1 MSERTKREVLQYFA
15 FVGCFLAGL
24 MATDL
29 FMGDGPAR
37 LGSTSSNSVSVT
49 GSATSTSVHRPSEK
63 NPSARRM
70 SWQGEVHEPL
80 PTRVDDDS
88 VAAARRLEQQRIA
101 TIQKVLPA
109 VVAIFGLEREGGG
122 SGVLIHPSGLAL
134 TNHHVVSATGAEGW
148 GGLADGK
155 LYRWKLVGN
164 DPGGDLALIRLIHDQ
179 PEADFPFVRLGDSDQ
194 VQIGDWTMV
203 MGNPFTLAEDYKP
216 TVTYGI
222 VSGVKRYQPGMGDT
236 LLVYG
241 NCIQVD
247 TSINPGNSGG
257 PLFDM
262 QGNLIGINGRASFE
276 FRERGRVNVG
286 LGYAI
291 SVNQCRNFLPDLM
304 STKLIQHGTLDALFG
319 DREGRVLC
327 TAIYDDADVGSLGL
341 ELGDELIE
349 FEHQAI
355 TTANQFTNLIC
366 TLPAGWPAQL
376 KIRKSDGSTSEIRMR
391 LIGLPYPKMDA
402 PPPKIKPQQP
412 EGSKKE
418 ETPPPPTDGPE
429 TLQQQIESSRAAL
442 FKFMSAPPGVPQ
454 LSDVNREYAS
464 WLWQRYLSRT
474 DAENREPAGS
484 RGQSWLIRERWTTP
498 DGATAEW
505 KIEVNPTQRR
515 IVAEPTLVTV
525 NDAPA
530 GLPMMDWAAVDP
542 TGLAGRP
549 IRYADGQWSVQQP
562 AADGDAIWQDLTVN
576 EVKRSP
582 VALQLWFLRQA
593 LEWAKGN
600 SSPISLDGADRL
612 DVGVT
617 SRLSW
622 EADGRTHY
630 MWLTLDDWTKSPET
644 QLVKLSNDP
653 NGRESAGAVRFREWM
668 STLPIPW
675 ASQRQLVKG
684 LFEDVT
690 ASVKTISIER
700 IDNP

>member
-1 MSERTKREVLQYFA
+1 MSERTKREVFQYLA

-37 LGSTSSNSVSVT
+37 LGSSSSDSVNVT
-49 GSATSTSVHRPSEK
+49 GSATSTSVHRPREK
-63 NPSARRM
+63 NPAARRM
-70 SWQGEVHEPL
+70 SWPGETHEPL
-80 PTRVDDDS
+80 PTRVADDS

-101 TIQKVLPA
+101 TVRKVLPA

-179 PEADFPFVRLGDSDQ
+179 SEAEFPFVRLGDSDQ
-194 VQIGDWTMV
+194 VQIGDWTLV

-291 SVNQCRNFLPDLM
+291 SVNQCRNFLPELM

-341 ELGDELIE
+341 ELSDELIE
-349 FEHQAI
+349 FEQQAI

-366 TLPAGWPAQL
+366 TLPAGWPAHL

-402 PPPKIKPQQP
+402 PPPKIEPQQP
-412 EGSKKE
+412 EGPKKE
-418 ETPPPPTDGPE
+418 ETPPPTDGPDS
-429 TLQQQIESSRAAL
+429 LQQQIEASHAAL

-454 LSDVNREYAS
+454 FPEVNREYAG
-464 WLWQRYLSRT
+464 WLWQRYWSRAA
-474 DAENREPAGS
+474 AEIRESAVS
-484 RGQSWLIRERWTTP
+484 QEQSWLIREQWTTP
-498 DGATAEW
+498 NGTTAEW
-505 KIEVNPTQRR
+505 KIEVNPTQQR
-515 IVAEPTLVTV
+515 IVAEPTSVTV

-530 GLPMMDWAAVDP
+530 GLPMMDWATIDP
-542 TGLAGRP
+542 TGLAGHP
-549 IRYADGQWSVQQP
+549 IRYVEGQWSVQQP
-562 AADGDAIWQDLTVN
+562 GADGEAIWRDLSVN
-576 EVKRSP
+576 EVTRSP
-582 VALQLWFLRQA
+582 VGMQLWFLRQA
-593 LEWAKGN
+593 LEWANGKAT
-600 SSPISLDGADRL
+600 PVSLDGADRL

-622 EADGRTHY
+622 DADGHTHY
-630 MWLTLDDWTKSPET
+630 MWLTLDDWTKSAET
-644 QLVKLSNDP
+644 QLVKISNDP
-653 NGRESAGAVRFREWM
+653 NGRESAGAVRFREWK
-668 STLPIPW
+668 TELPIPW

-690 ASVKTISIER
+690 ASIKTTSIER
-700 IDNP
+700 LNNQ